1 MEEEREKKG
10 NCITQ
15 YNTLRG
21 KKHMNVI
28 NSPCKS
34 KRGVYGAS

>member
-34 KRGVYGAS
+34 KRGFYGAS